1 MKVVQERVNDL
12 SDSEEFNESSNGD
25 IGVDIEKL
33 DYKVDFL
40 VQVNVLFEE
49 ERDGLILEKVCFK
62 VLFFKLYQIFCY

>member
-12 SDSEEFNESSNGD
+12 SDSEEFIESSNGD

-40 VQVNVLFEE
+40 VQVNV
-49 ERDGLILEKVCFK
+49 
-62 VLFFKLYQIFCY
+62 

>member
-62 VLFFKLYQIFCY
+62 MLFFKLYQIFCY